1 MGQGGKI
8 MARREHKRGFLFR
21 GLEKWACYIVE
32 SQQVAQVQYLSYTS
46 IKYSDKKKKN
56 YWALQLDISYLQNKT
71 CFLICYVVTLFVH
84 YILKPIIGYII

>member
-46 IKYSDKKKKN
+46 IKYSDKKKK
-56 YWALQLDISYLQNKT
+56 KT
-71 CFLICYVVTLFVH
+71 TGHFSLIFLIYKIRLAF
-84 YILKPIIGYII
+84 

>member
-46 IKYSDKKKKN
+46 IKYSDKKKKKITGHFS
-56 YWALQLDISYLQNKT
+56 LI
-71 CFLICYVVTLFVH
+71 FLIYKIRLAF
-84 YILKPIIGYII
+84 